1 MKRLTFFTTPVV
13 TGPKFAKYG
22 TMLASIL
29 SCPFGDQTSGLRLTE
44 MFNNPIR
51 MRSRAYIAPAFREP
65 TPRPCRV
72 NIDQPRG
79 LFKLCKIGL
88 IIK

>member
-1 MKRLTFFTTPVV
+1 
-13 TGPKFAKYG
+13 
-22 TMLASIL
+22 
-29 SCPFGDQTSGLRLTE
+29 LRLTE

-79 LFKLCKIGL
+79 LLKLCKIGL